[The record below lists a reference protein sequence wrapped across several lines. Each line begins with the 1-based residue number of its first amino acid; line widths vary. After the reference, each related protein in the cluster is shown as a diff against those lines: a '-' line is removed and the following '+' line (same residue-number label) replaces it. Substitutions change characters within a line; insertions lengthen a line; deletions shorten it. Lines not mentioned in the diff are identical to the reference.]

1 MDTARV
7 DVCYRPIRIAWA
19 IRSGDKDAFRQAVRL
34 NHTMWGGRFN
44 PIVMADRPDDAK
56 RLVELFRA
64 DLIIPVGSTPEV
76 VSFPELFP
84 HLITPYIPDQLF
96 LRHSTEPTRA
106 HILDIHNALVHW
118 RTTGE
123 WKSIDER
130 GVRQFVWDA
139 DDPLADTFLVH
150 YGDYPAA
157 AEIGID
163 YLDLLCQATMAIQR
177 RIEKAAPIPIDV
189 HDHPS
194 LGYLSRHGLR
204 QHYSLRPGWDHAGFY
219 VGSADNLDDL
229 VCFWNLRAADISL
242 EFFDPAH
249 ASRYAIIKPA
259 AEQRI
264 LARLA
269 PLDEHRRQL
278 AIWSR
283 AEEIDQAL
291 APFSGQPLTACRVG
305 GPFFWNGG
313 AVRAPMMILG
323 EASALGVFGRELDKP
338 KVSFAL
344 PDKPFS
350 ADKWFYTQHLVASV
364 TVADSED
371 QHTFHPPYVPEWNE
385 FYART
390 MNFQYNKTR
399 IEPERNGIVISVA
412 DHDSF
417 LYGLPVSALVEQL
430 FLSAGFRAKL
440 SGGGLIARQ
449 LIARLGGL
457 AGVRAFKIPGVRR
470 LLRTHGP
477 RDVFTK
483 KGALELIGQ
492 RDPDNPAASFADHK
506 HLYIEPR
513 PHGTDL
519 TPATV
524 FSYLVEK
531 DMFRIGAELTCPSCN
546 LKNWIAIDALKQN
559 NVCEMCGSGFNGT
572 RQLVDGGFQYRRTGV
587 LGLEKNSQGAV
598 PVVLALQQLEI
609 NLSGMRS
616 GNVFAPSYDLV
627 PLGGVP
633 PFEIDLVIILPR
645 TDLDKTDVIVG
656 ECKDQGGIINAVDID
671 NLRRVADALPPD
683 RFEAFILL
691 VKLAPFT
698 PEEIQL
704 AKTLNGPHHRR
715 VIMLTARELEPYHL
729 YERTEKEVGF
739 TAHGGSAAE
748 LANITDRIYFQADE
762 AVPPAGAS

>member
-1 MDTARV
+1 ML
-7 DVCYRPIRIAWA
+7 
-19 IRSGDKDAFRQAVRL
+19 G
-34 NHTMWGGRFN
+34 
-44 PIVMADRPDDAK
+44 
-56 RLVELFRA
+56 
-64 DLIIPVGSTPEV
+64 
-76 VSFPELFP
+76 
-84 HLITPYIPDQLF
+84 
-96 LRHSTEPTRA
+96 
-106 HILDIHNALVHW
+106 
-118 RTTGE
+118 
-123 WKSIDER
+123 
-130 GVRQFVWDA
+130 
-139 DDPLADTFLVH
+139 
-150 YGDYPAA
+150 
-157 AEIGID
+157 
-163 YLDLLCQATMAIQR
+163 QATLAIQC
-177 RIEKAAPIPIDV
+177 RIDKTVPIPIDV
-189 HDHPS
+189 HDYPS

-204 QHYSLRPGWDHAGFY
+204 RHYSIRPGWDHAGFY
-219 VGSADNLDDL
+219 LGSADNLDDL
-229 VCFWNLRAADISL
+229 VCFWNLRAADILL

-249 ASRYAIIKPA
+249 ASRYAIVKPA
-259 AEQRI
+259 AEQRT

-269 PLDEHRRQL
+269 PLDEHRREL

-283 AEEIDQAL
+283 ADTIDQAL
-291 APFSGQPLTACRVG
+291 APFSGQPLTACQVG

-313 AVRAPMMILG
+313 VVRPPMMVLG
-323 EASALGVFGRELDKP
+323 EASALGVFGRELDMP

-364 TVADSED
+364 TVAGGDD

-385 FYART
+385 FYARA

-399 IEPERNGIVISVA
+399 IEPDRNGIVIDVT

-430 FLSAGFRAKL
+430 FRSAGFHAKL

-477 RDVFTK
+477 RDVFTR

-492 RDPDNPAASFADHK
+492 RDPDNPTASFNDHK
-506 HLYIEPR
+506 GLYIEPR

-519 TPATV
+519 TPDGV

-531 DMFRIGAELTCPSCN
+531 EMFRIGAELTCPSCN
-546 LKNWIAIDALKQN
+546 LKNWIALDALRQR
-559 NVCEMCGSGFNGT
+559 NVCEMCGAEFNGT

-609 NLSGMRS
+609 NLSGVRS
-616 GNVFAPSYDLV
+616 SDVFAPSYDLV
-627 PLGGVP
+627 PAVGGS
-633 PFEIDLVIILPR
+633 PFEIDLTVILPR
-645 TDLDKTDVIVG
+645 PHPDKTDVILG
-656 ECKDQGGIINAVDID
+656 ECKDQGGLINATDID
-671 NLRRVADALPPD
+671 NLRRVADALPQD
-683 RFEAFILL
+683 RFEAYILL

-698 PEEIQL
+698 PEEVQL
-704 AKTLNGPHHRR
+704 GKTLNGPHHRR

-729 YERTEKEVGF
+729 CERIEKELGI

-748 LANITDRIYFQADE
+748 LANITDRIYFQTD
-762 AVPPAGAS
+762 AVAPDNGAR